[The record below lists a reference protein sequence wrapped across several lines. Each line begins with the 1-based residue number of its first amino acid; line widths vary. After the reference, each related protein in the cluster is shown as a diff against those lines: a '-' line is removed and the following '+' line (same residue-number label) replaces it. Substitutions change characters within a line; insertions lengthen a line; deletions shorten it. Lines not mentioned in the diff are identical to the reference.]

1 MAYFDIE
8 PNFNMKTKVI
18 VPNHKRVTEEY
29 SVEWNK
35 FLRTKNRTTR
45 KRAIQ
50 KDRDAKFYRDEM
62 VNEKLTRI
70 EVWDRYIQETGP
82 FT

>member
-1 MAYFDIE
+1 MYFDIE
-8 PNFNMKTKVI
+8 ANFNMKTKVI
-18 VPNHKRVTEEY
+18 VPNHKRVTES

-35 FLRTKNRTTR
+35 FLRKNNKTMR

-62 VNEKLTRI
+62 LKEKMTRNEL
-70 EVWDRYIQETGP
+70 WDKYIQETGI
-82 FT
+82 